1 MARQR
6 AARPL
11 VKRLGRPRVAVLAP
25 YLSDEYEWTVWR
37 SVRQAIEARGGS
49 AVCIAGAARG
59 DPAPERSA
67 RGALY
72 ELVAPGAFDGIVC
85 VSSVVGHFVGVNATE
100 TWLSARGVP
109 AVAIGHGERLP
120 HVLVDAATGMNQ
132 LLHHLIVHHR
142 HRRIAFISGP
152 PTSPEAD
159 PRSAAYERTL
169 QKHELTVDRR
179 LMLEGDFTQAS
190 GARAVVELFDRR
202 QLRAGDVD
210 AIVAA
215 NDDMAL
221 GAIDELSRRRIAV
234 PDQLAVVGFDD
245 ITHARAF
252 HPSLTTVR
260 QPIERLGREAAEQ
273 LLAILD
279 GHEIET
285 RRVLETELV
294 LRRSCGC
301 VPTDVP
307 APLENPSELEDVTIP
322 GRAQLGAKLEAA
334 LAGELY
340 GTPGAFARALE
351 PYLRHAAAGDAQR
364 LERGRRF
371 AEDLAARVR
380 FAREDLVH
388 ERLNRLGLALHAR
401 IFGPQALL
409 STALAE
415 LLPDLGLDECAVS
428 EFVPSETQAPG
439 DRTLKLA
446 FGFDATTLQPQ
457 MATFDARELA
467 PLRFEHLNARSAVV
481 LPLRSGAEL
490 LGVAVMPATDRDGT
504 FYETL
509 AELFGSVLKVLDLR
523 RRASR

>member
-1 MARQR
+1 MPRQR
-6 AARPL
+6 AARAP
-11 VKRLGRPRVAVLAP
+11 VKRVGRPRVAVLAP
-25 YLSDEYEWTVWR
+25 YLGDEYEWTVWR
-37 SVRQAIEARGGS
+37 GVRRAVEARGGS

-59 DPAPERSA
+59 DPLPERSA
-67 RGALY
+67 RGPLY

-85 VSSVVGHFVGVNATE
+85 ISSVVGHFVGVNATE
-100 TWLSARGVP
+100 TWLSTRGIP
-109 AVAIGHGERLP
+109 AVAVGHGERLP

-132 LLHHLIVHHR
+132 LLHHLIAHHQ

-152 PTSPEAD
+152 PTSPEAGA
-159 PRSAAYERTL
+159 RSAAYERTL
-169 QKHELTVDRR
+169 QKHELAVDRR

-202 QLRAGDVD
+202 QLRSGDVD

-221 GAIDELSRRRIAV
+221 GAIDELSRRRIGV

-245 ITHARAF
+245 ITHAHTL

-273 LLAILD
+273 LLATLG
-279 GHEIET
+279 GHSIET

-322 GRAQLGAKLEAA
+322 GRAQLGAKLETA
-334 LAGELY
+334 LAAELY
-340 GTPGAFARALE
+340 GAPGAFARALE
-351 PYLRHAAAGDAQR
+351 PYLRHAAAGDTQR

-380 FAREDLVH
+380 FARDDLVH
-388 ERLNRLGLALHAR
+388 ERLNRLGHALHSR

-415 LLPDLGLDECAVS
+415 LLPGLGLDECAVS
-428 EFVPSETQAPG
+428 EFVPAEPQAPG

-446 FGFDATTLQPQ
+446 FGFDGTTLQPQ

-481 LPLRSGAEL
+481 LPLTSGAEL
-490 LGVAVMPATDRDGT
+490 LGVAVMPATDRDGA
-504 FYETL
+504 FYEML

-523 RRASR
+523 RKAPR